1 MREQIAVADLV
12 ETATLEEEANVPC
25 ELFAACKRVDEIVH
39 DGLLLIGEPIR
50 VIAVDGGEVDICEF
64 VDDAIDGDGLGV
76 VIDEVQELPVFEPK
90 TGVLVYERSL
100 DLELQNR
107 HCLLNL
113 DVHFEL
119 CVSEPRVRLER
130 EGVAGVI
137 GVGGERKPCE
147 GGKINAV

>member
-25 ELFAACKRVDEIVH
+25 ELFAARKRVDEIVH

-50 VIAVDGGEVDICEF
+50 VIAVDGGEVDVREF

-90 TGVLVYERSL
+90 TGVFVYKRSL
-100 DLELQNR
+100 DLERRTALP
-107 HCLLNL
+107 
-113 DVHFEL
+113 FE
-119 CVSEPRVRLER
+119 S
-130 EGVAGVI
+130 
-137 GVGGERKPCE
+137 
-147 GGKINAV
+147 